1 MRKRIG
7 VNYDC
12 CHLAI
17 EFEDAHEGLDSLVN
31 HGIRLSKLHLSSA
44 LATKPT
50 EQNLHRLKILSNL
63 YLHQVAL
70 GKTGNVLGL

>member
-12 CHLAI
+12 CHLAV

-44 LATKPT
+44 LTAKPT
-50 EQNLHRLKILSNL
+50 ERT
-63 YLHQVAL
+63 YRD
-70 GKTGNVLGL
+70 